1 MLNVISN
8 VEDFPPDSDSTGSW
22 VRIAIDIRMF
32 MNENGRLSGAALT
45 IITTEITGI
54 LIVTADFS
62 HTLGFVGLNF
72 SICHSKLQF
81 WLI

>member
-54 LIVTADFS
+54 LIVTAGFS
-62 HTLGFVGLNF
+62 HIGFVCLNF
-72 SICHSKLQF
+72 SILLF
-81 WLI
+81 

>member
-8 VEDFPPDSDSTGSW
+8 VEDSPPDSDSTGSW

-32 MNENGRLSGAALT
+32 MNETGRLSGAALT

-54 LIVTADFS
+54 LIVTAGTADFS
-62 HTLGFVGLNF
+62 HIGFVCLNF
-72 SICHSKLQF
+72 SILLF
-81 WLI
+81 